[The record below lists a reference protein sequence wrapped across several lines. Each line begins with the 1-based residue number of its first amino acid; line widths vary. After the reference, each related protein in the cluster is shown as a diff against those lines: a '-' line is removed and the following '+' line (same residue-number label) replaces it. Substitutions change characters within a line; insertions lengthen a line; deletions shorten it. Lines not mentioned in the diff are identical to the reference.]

1 MHRFMHRGTPFRIAY
16 RKPKGGEAMAFLYLS
31 PSTQEANQYV
41 TGGSEEYWMNQLA
54 DRMLPWLEASGV
66 NVTRNTPAMTAA
78 SSIRASNAGNYD
90 FHLALHSNAAPAG
103 RYGQVRGTDVYYAPN
118 SVRGLRMA
126 QIIADNLR
134 EIYPLPDR
142 VRTVATTSIGE
153 VRLTRAPAVLLEL
166 AYHDNMEDANWITE
180 NLETIAENLVLSV
193 TEYFGLPL
201 LTPQTPRMGVVRLNY
216 GNLNLRMAPSTGAGI
231 YRQIPNGANVE
242 IFGSYEDWYVLRYGG
257 VLGYAISRYIE

>member
-1 MHRFMHRGTPFRIAY
+1 MP
-16 RKPKGGEAMAFLYLS
+16 FLYLS

-41 TGGSEEYWMNQLA
+41 TGGSEEYWMNRLA
-54 DRMLPWLEASGV
+54 DQMVPWLEASGV
-66 NVTRNTPAMTAA
+66 NVTRNTPSMTAA

-103 RYGQVRGTDVYYAPN
+103 RYGQMRGSDVYYAPG
-118 SVRGLRMA
+118 SVNGLRMA

-142 VRTVATTSIGE
+142 VRTVPTTSIGE

-166 AYHDNMEDANWITE
+166 AYHDNVDDANWITG
-180 NLETIAENLVLSV
+180 NLPTIARSLAEAV

-201 LTPQTPRMGVVRLNY
+201 IAPSTPRTGTVRLSS
-216 GNLNLRMAPSTGAGI
+216 GNLNLRTAPSTGAAI
-231 YRQIPNGANVE
+231 YRQIPNGASVE
-242 IFGSYEDWYVLRYGG
+242 VLGRYGDWYVLRYNG
-257 VLGYAISRYIE
+257 VIGYAARQYVSV